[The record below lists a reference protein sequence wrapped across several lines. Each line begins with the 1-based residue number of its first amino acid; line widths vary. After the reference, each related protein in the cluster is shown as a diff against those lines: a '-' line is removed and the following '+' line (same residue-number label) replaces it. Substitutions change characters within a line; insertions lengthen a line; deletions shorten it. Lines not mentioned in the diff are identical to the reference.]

1 MHLLEMI
8 GWRPRQLS
16 CITLRVQV
24 GTETD
29 GTHEVYQLPAVIG
42 RSYEADLRVPDGF
55 VSRAHCM
62 LRRSGNS
69 IVVRD
74 LESRHGTWVNGDRIA
89 ERKLEVDD
97 VIFVGTSRL
106 TVVSVDATQ
115 ACS

>member
-1 MHLLEMI
+1 
-8 GWRPRQLS
+8 
-16 CITLRVQV
+16 
-24 GTETD
+24 
-29 GTHEVYQLPAVIG
+29 
-42 RSYEADLRVPDGF
+42 
-55 VSRAHCM
+55 M